1 MAQTTSGDVLS
12 LTCETASGSP
22 SSHIDALCAELTRQ
36 LQEQDPPWE
45 VRLSEDPAQ
54 NGADAAA
61 SMTLTLLSA
70 GKHDLRAQLSWR
82 RGDLGGTSPDYTFS
96 VVDAPLGAAPYDRF
110 IGTLLNSAGWPD
122 AD

>member
-1 MAQTTSGDVLS
+1 MAQTATGDVLS
-12 LTCETASGSP
+12 LTCETASGAP

-36 LQEQDPPWE
+36 LREQDPPWD
-45 VRLSEDPAQ
+45 VRLLEDPDQ
-54 NGADAAA
+54 NGADAAV

-110 IGTLLNSAGWPD
+110 VGTLLNSAGWPD
-122 AD
+122 AN

>member
-1 MAQTTSGDVLS
+1 MAQTATGDVLS
-12 LTCETASGSP
+12 LTCKTASGAP

-36 LQEQDPPWE
+36 LREQDPPWD
-45 VRLSEDPAQ
+45 VRLLEDPDQ
-54 NGADAAA
+54 NGADAAV

-110 IGTLLNSAGWPD
+110 VGTLLNSAGWPD
-122 AD
+122 AN